1 MLNKHGYK
9 MVGLKK
15 AVSEMPGENYNGLY
29 LQVSYDKSDGTILTD
44 LHCSLGQN
52 SWSEYHDSDIIT
64 IGNYETGTMQELAD
78 AIADTVIMQDAQ
90 EKERAEEM
98 AALEANRK
106 EWEAN
111 HPYGY

>member
-1 MLNKHGYK
+1 MTNKHGYK

-52 SWSEYHDSDIIT
+52 SWSEYYDKNIIT
-64 IGNYETGTMQELAD
+64 IGNYQSATMQT
-78 AIADTVIMQDAQ
+78 IADDIAKKVEMQEA
-90 EKERAEEM
+90 EKQNRAEEM
-98 AALEANRK
+98 AALEANEA
-106 EWEAN
+106 EWQAS
-111 HPYGY
+111 HQF

>member
-9 MVGLKK
+9 MIGLKK
-15 AVSEMPGENYNGLY
+15 AVSAMPDYNNDGLY
-29 LQVSYDKSDGTILTD
+29 LQVSYDKETGDILTE

-52 SWSEYHDSDIIT
+52 SWLEYHDKNIIT
-64 IGNYETGTMQELAD
+64 IGNYQSASMQTLAD
-78 AIADTVIMQDAQ
+78 DIAEEIEMREMEEQN
-90 EKERAEEM
+90 RAEEM
-98 AALEANRK
+98 EALEANRK